1 MVRRGFAGAV
11 AWALSLT
18 ALACHAAGAHGVRT
32 LIRHDFTDSA
42 QGWIVSGDTRPADAL
57 FSPTGG
63 HPGGCITGVDEALGE
78 TWYFL
83 APATV
88 LQQLPKAVNGT
99 LSYSLKQ
106 SGALISLFDDDVVIL
121 GPAGRLSYRFP
132 TAPGT
137 DWTDFSVQLSAAK
150 GWTWNW
156 NRKATQAQIEQ
167 VLAAPTLLQ
176 IRGEYVTGD
185 DMGSLDNFVLTEAAP

>member
-1 MVRRGFAGAV
+1 MVRRPFAAV

-18 ALACHAAGAHGVRT
+18 ALACHSAGAQAGRT

-42 QGWIVSGDTRPADAL
+42 EGWIVSGDTRPDDAI
-57 FSPTGG
+57 FSRAGG

-99 LSYSLKQ
+99 ITYSLKQ
-106 SGALISLFDDDVVIL
+106 SGAMISLFDDDVVIV
-121 GPAGRLSYRFP
+121 GPSGRLSYRFP

-137 DWTDFSVQLSAAK
+137 DWTDFRVQLSATA

-156 NRKATQAQIEQ
+156 NRRATQAQIEQ

-185 DMGSLDNFVLTEAAP
+185 DMGSLDNFALTAAAR

>member
-1 MVRRGFAGAV
+1 MVRRPFAAV

-18 ALACHAAGAHGVRT
+18 ALACHSAGAQAGRT

-42 QGWIVSGDTRPADAL
+42 EGWIVSGDTRPDDAI
-57 FSPTGG
+57 FSRAGG

-99 LSYSLKQ
+99 ISYSLKQ
-106 SGALISLFDDDVVIL
+106 SGAMVSLFDDDVVIV

-132 TAPGT
+132 TPPGT
-137 DWTDFSVQLSAAK
+137 DWTGFRVQLSATA

-156 NRKATQAQIEQ
+156 NRRATQAQIEQ

-185 DMGSLDNFVLTEAAP
+185 DMASMDNFALTAAGR

>member
-1 MVRRGFAGAV
+1 MMPRFFAAV
-11 AWALSLT
+11 AWLFAMA
-18 ALACHAAGAHGVRT
+18 ALACHAAGARAGRT
-32 LIRHDFTDSA
+32 LITHDFTDSA
-42 QGWIVSGDTRPADAL
+42 QGWIVSGDTRPDDAV
-57 FSPTGG
+57 FARTGG
-63 HPGGCITGVDEALGE
+63 NPGGCITGVDEALGE

-83 APATV
+83 APAAV

-99 LSYSLKQ
+99 ISYSLKQ
-106 SGALISLFDDDVVIL
+106 SGPIISLFDDDVVIV

-132 TAPGT
+132 TPPGT
-137 DWTDFSVQLSAAK
+137 DWTDFSVKLSATA

-156 NRKATQAQIEQ
+156 NRRATQAQIEQ

-185 DMGSLDNFVLTEAAP
+185 DMASMDNFALTASTE

>member
-1 MVRRGFAGAV
+1 MTPRPFVAV
-11 AWALSLT
+11 AWVLSLT
-18 ALACHAAGAHGVRT
+18 ALACHSTGAQSGRT

-42 QGWIVSGDTRPADAL
+42 EGWIVSGDTRPADAV
-57 FSPTGG
+57 FSRTGG
-63 HPGGCITGVDEALGE
+63 QPGGCITGTDEALGE

-99 LSYSLKQ
+99 ISYSLKQ
-106 SGALISLFDDDVVIL
+106 SGAIISLFDDDVVIV

-132 TAPGT
+132 AGPGT
-137 DWTDFSVQLSAAK
+137 EWTDFAVRLSATE

-156 NRKATQAQIEQ
+156 NKRATQAQMEQ
-167 VLAAPTLLQ
+167 VLTAPTLLQ

-185 DMGSLDNFVLTEAAP
+185 DMGSLDNFALTAAR

>member
-1 MVRRGFAGAV
+1 MVRRPFAAV

-18 ALACHAAGAHGVRT
+18 ALACHSAGAQAGRT

-42 QGWIVSGDTRPADAL
+42 EGWIVSGDTRPDDAI
-57 FSPTGG
+57 FSRAGG

-99 LSYSLKQ
+99 ISYSLKQ
-106 SGALISLFDDDVVIL
+106 SGAMVSLFDDDVVIV

-132 TAPGT
+132 TPPGT
-137 DWTDFSVQLSAAK
+137 DWTGFRVQLSATA

-156 NRKATQAQIEQ
+156 NRRATQAQIEQ

-185 DMGSLDNFVLTEAAP
+185 DMGSMDNFALTAAAR

>member
-1 MVRRGFAGAV
+1 MMPRFFVAV
-11 AWALSLT
+11 TWVLSIG
-18 ALACHAAGAHGVRT
+18 ALACHSTGAQPDRT
-32 LIRHDFTDSA
+32 LIRHEFTDSA
-42 QGWIVSGDTRPADAL
+42 DGWIVSGDTRPADAI
-57 FSPTGG
+57 FSRMGG

-99 LSYSLKQ
+99 LSYSIRQ
-106 SGALISLFDDDVVIL
+106 SGPMISLFADDIVIVS
-121 GPAGRLSYRFP
+121 PAGRLSYRFP
-132 TAPGT
+132 TSPGT
-137 DWTDFSVQLSAAK
+137 DWTDFRVQLSAAV

-156 NRKATQAQIEQ
+156 NRRATQAQMEQ
-167 VLAAPTLLQ
+167 VLGAPTLLE

-185 DMGSLDNFVLTEAAP
+185 DTGSLDNFVLTAAGL

>member
-1 MVRRGFAGAV
+1 MIRSLSCVMVLAF
-11 AWALSLT
+11 SLT
-18 ALACHAAGAHGVRT
+18 ALACHSTSAQAGRT

-42 QGWIVSGDTRPADAL
+42 REWIVSGDTRPADAI

-63 HPGGCITGVDEALGE
+63 NPGGCITGVDEALGE

-83 APATV
+83 APTTV

-99 LSYSLKQ
+99 ISYSLKQ
-106 SGALISLFDDDVVIL
+106 SGAMVSLFDDDVVIV

-137 DWTDFSVQLSAAK
+137 DWTDFSVQLSTTA

-156 NRKATQAQIEQ
+156 NRRATQAQIEQ
-167 VLAAPTLLQ
+167 VLATPTLLE
-176 IRGEYVTGD
+176 IRGEFVTGD
-185 DMGSLDNFVLTEAAP
+185 DTGSLDNFALRAGP